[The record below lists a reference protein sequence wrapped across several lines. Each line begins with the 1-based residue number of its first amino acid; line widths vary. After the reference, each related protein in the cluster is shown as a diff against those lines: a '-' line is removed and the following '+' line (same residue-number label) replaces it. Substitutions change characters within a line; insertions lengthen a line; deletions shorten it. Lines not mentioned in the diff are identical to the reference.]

1 MTVQAD
7 KVKDLISA
15 LDPSVWSKPSNAL
28 LSLFDNFKV
37 NLNVCVPAI
46 VTKVNEDKTRMVT
59 VQPIPNRKF
68 RTESGLVD
76 IKRGEVT
83 VPCMTFI
90 HGGYILSSPLF
101 VGDTGWLIA
110 GDRDA
115 IEALKENS
123 TIPQKDKSDNKGP
136 QSIESYSVN
145 EFDFGFFIP
154 DSWAELPET
163 YEKLKDNFTIGNVTT
178 DDDTTCYLTIDKKGE
193 CRIHAQKIDFIF
205 NQRGL
210 TIDGTQ
216 HDVFID
222 PDSDLTSS
230 DARFREV
237 SIIKDIETR
246 EGTTYIKHQKA
257 RVLVDDGDEI
267 EEIPI
272 SGGVVDIDV
281 GNTTTGEPGTNA
293 SVEKRLEEGKVIL
306 DFTIP
311 KGSQGENGAPAGFG
325 TPTATALTLPSGSPA
340 TAEVTADGSDTAK
353 VFHFTFG
360 IPKGEKGDGGETV
373 GYNGEVKVAQGI
385 FWDESDY
392 RIKTKYVILTVANGL
407 ITNVSDEMVDD
418 VNFIETT
425 PYSSESTGG

>member
-115 IEALKENS
+115 IEALKKNS

-154 DSWAELPET
+154 DSWANLPET
-163 YEKLKDNFTIGNVTT
+163 YEKLKDNF
-178 DDDTTCYLTIDKKGE
+178 
-193 CRIHAQKIDFIF
+193 
-205 NQRGL
+205 
-210 TIDGTQ
+210 
-216 HDVFID
+216 
-222 PDSDLTSS
+222 S
-230 DARFREV
+230 
-237 SIIKDIETR
+237 
-246 EGTTYIKHQKA
+246 
-257 RVLVDDGDEI
+257 
-267 EEIPI
+267 
-272 SGGVVDIDV
+272 
-281 GNTTTGEPGTNA
+281 
-293 SVEKRLEEGKVIL
+293 
-306 DFTIP
+306 
-311 KGSQGENGAPAGFG
+311 FG
-325 TPTATALTLPSGSPA
+325 
-340 TAEVTADGSDTAK
+340 TADGKTYVTITKDGECKIRTEGIEFKVGKDGLYVNDHKGLTQWDLVVDGVHYNESDHTFYQDSHTNFFYHGLLVETRKNPETK
-353 VFHFTFG
+353 VFEATPH
-360 IPKGEKGDGGETV
+360 
-373 GYNGEVKVAQGI
+373 
-385 FWDESDY
+385 
-392 RIKTKYVILTVANGL
+392 
-407 ITNVSDEMVDD
+407 VDH
-418 VNFIETT
+418 
-425 PYSSESTGG
+425 S

>member
-154 DSWAELPET
+154 DSWANLPDS
-163 YEKLKDNFTIGNVTT
+163 YENLKDNFTIGNVTT
-178 DDDTTCYLTIDKKGE
+178 DDATTCYLTIDKKGE

-222 PDSDLTSS
+222 PDNDLISS

-257 RVLVDDGDEI
+257 RVLVDDGDKI
-267 EEIPI
+267 EETPI
-272 SGGVVDIDV
+272 SGGC
-281 GNTTTGEPGTNA
+281 
-293 SVEKRLEEGKVIL
+293 
-306 DFTIP
+306 
-311 KGSQGENGAPAGFG
+311 APAGFG
-325 TPTATALTLPSGSPA
+325 TPSAVANTLSAGALATANVVASGP
-340 TAEVTADGSDTAK
+340 DTEK
-353 VFHFTFG
+353 VFSFTFG
-360 IPKGEKGDGGETV
+360 IPKGDKGDKGDPGEGSGLTEDFYFI
-373 GYNGEVKVAQGI
+373 GDVKYESHTLYKRVDRFDHTTGKVVKGKYTAIAVAEAI
-385 FWDESDY
+385 
-392 RIKTKYVILTVANGL
+392 
-407 ITNVSDEMVDD
+407 
-418 VNFIETT
+418 
-425 PYSSESTGG
+425 

>member
-154 DSWAELPET
+154 DSWANLPET

-178 DDDTTCYLTIDKKGE
+178 DDATRCYLTIDKKGE

-222 PDSDLTSS
+222 PDNDLISS

-257 RVLVDDGDEI
+257 RVLVDDGDKI
-267 EEIPI
+267 EETPI
-272 SGGVVDIDV
+272 SGGC
-281 GNTTTGEPGTNA
+281 
-293 SVEKRLEEGKVIL
+293 
-306 DFTIP
+306 
-311 KGSQGENGAPAGFG
+311 APAGFG
-325 TPTATALTLPSGSPA
+325 TPSAVANTLSAGALATANVVASGP
-340 TAEVTADGSDTAK
+340 DTEK
-353 VFHFTFG
+353 VFSFTFG
-360 IPKGEKGDGGETV
+360 IPKGDKGDKGDPGEGSGLTEDFYFI
-373 GYNGEVKVAQGI
+373 GDVKYESHTLYKRVDRFDHTTGKVVQGKYAAFAVAEAI
-385 FWDESDY
+385 
-392 RIKTKYVILTVANGL
+392 
-407 ITNVSDEMVDD
+407 
-418 VNFIETT
+418 
-425 PYSSESTGG
+425 